1 MLVAQVA
8 LDSGIMS
15 ASTVTSAQ
23 AIIATINEWAATSPE
38 FVSSAVWADDLKS
51 EANYLEANWHFIDLP
66 VEDEANPPPAPPPA
80 PPAENVAW
88 AVSEGS
94 STVRAAKSTLLDK
107 SRQLRFMVHFVGDVH
122 QPLHAA
128 SYFSEQFPSGDAG
141 GNAWPI
147 TSPIASNLHSFWDSG
162 AGQWSTDISRPLS
175 PASQAQLKAD
185 AAALMTEH
193 PASSFGTLVS
203 AWPPMIWANESVE
216 LAATVAY
223 TAPQA
228 PTAIPDAYVTEAVAL
243 CRKQVALAG
252 YRLATQIEYTLG
264 QGQAA
269 EPKVVAW
276 AREAEAQ
283 LLAAARARRESA
295 PTSRQQRQQHAHLRA
310 GATA

>member
-15 ASTVTSAQ
+15 ASTIESAQ
-23 AIIATINEWAATSPE
+23 AIIAEINKYFPNSPE
-38 FVSSAVWADDLKS
+38 FVTAGVWADDLKS
-51 EANYLEANWHFIDLP
+51 EGNYLEANWHFIDLP
-66 VEDEANPPPAPPPA
+66 VEDESNPPPEPPPA

-88 AVSEGS
+88 AISEGS

-128 SYFSEQFPSGDAG
+128 SYFSEQFPDGDAG
-141 GNAWPI
+141 GNAWAI
-147 TSPIASNLHSFWDSG
+147 TSSIAKNLHSFWDSG
-162 AGQWSTDISRPLS
+162 AGQWATDLPRPLS
-175 PASQAQLKAD
+175 PASQAQLKTE
-185 AAALMTEH
+185 AAALMSEH
-193 PASSFGTLVS
+193 PASSFGSLVA
-203 AWPPMIWANESVE
+203 AWPPTVWANESVE

-228 PTAIPDAYVTEAVAL
+228 PTPIPDDYITEAVAL

-264 QGQAA
+264 QGSSA

-283 LLAAARARRESA
+283 LLAAAHARRDGA
-295 PTSRQQRQQHAHLRA
+295 PSRQQHSRLRA
-310 GATA
+310 GAAA

>member
-8 LDSGIMS
+8 FDSGIMS

-23 AIIATINEWAATSPE
+23 AIIAEINKYAPASNE
-38 FVSSAVWADDLKS
+38 FVSAAAWADDLKS
-51 EANYLEANWHFIDLP
+51 EGNYLEANWHFIDLP
-66 VEDEANPPPAPPPA
+66 VEDEANPPPTAPPN
-80 PPAENVAW
+80 PPTENVAW

-94 STVRAAKSTLLDK
+94 STVSSPKSTLLDK
-107 SRQLRFMVHFVGDVH
+107 SRQLRFMIHFVGDVH

-147 TSPIASNLHSFWDSG
+147 TSPIATNLHSFWDSG
-162 AGQWSTDISRPLS
+162 AGQWSTDIPRPLS
-175 PASQAQLKAD
+175 PASQAQLKTE

-193 PASSFGTLVS
+193 PASSFGALVS
-203 AWPPMIWANESVE
+203 AWPPGIWANESVE

-228 PTAIPDAYVTEAVAL
+228 PTPVPDTYVTEAVAL

-264 QGQAA
+264 KGQAV
-269 EPKVVAW
+269 PKVAAW

-283 LLAAARARRESA
+283 LLAAAHARRESA
-295 PTSRQQRQQHAHLRA
+295 PASRQHTHLRA